1 MLTYFTPAYV
11 IKAWY
16 ASNLPNR
23 DGNYIFI
30 EGRQEGLISWLLS
43 LLKIEPT
50 FEIRVTAN
58 EVRFSEGSFQGRNET
73 ITPMRSIS
81 TTLWGFEKPIIK
93 AVILFFILTPIF
105 VSIVTMM
112 HPVLALIGLVAG
124 FAIAFVVYF
133 LNKIFTVGFVANSG
147 IQQSI
152 RFKKSVI
159 EGQEINEAQ
168 AEYVSQIMIYLIE
181 SKAAKDRS

>member
-1 MLTYFTPAYV
+1 
-11 IKAWY
+11 
-16 ASNLPNR
+16 
-23 DGNYIFI
+23 
-30 EGRQEGLISWLLS
+30 
-43 LLKIEPT
+43 
-50 FEIRVTAN
+50 
-58 EVRFSEGSFQGRNET
+58 
-73 ITPMRSIS
+73 
-81 TTLWGFEKPIIK
+81 
-93 AVILFFILTPIF
+93 
-105 VSIVTMM
+105 MM
-112 HPVLALIGLVAG
+112 HPVLGLIGLVAG
-124 FAIAFVVYF
+124 FAIAFVFYF